1 MPVPYVKIDYMFE
14 LLRKYTKDGW
24 WAAALGPV
32 FTILEVICD
41 AYIPL
46 VMKDIIDTGIYAMN
60 GDMDYI
66 VKKGVTMVVLAALA
80 ALCGA
85 LSGLFSSLSSTKFVR
100 NIRLAM
106 FEKIQEYS
114 FENIEKY
121 PVATVVMRLTT
132 DMRMLRMAY
141 VSIVRMLI
149 RAPFNLII
157 SAYFVFTLNSRLAM
171 VFLIALP
178 ILLAGLIAINK
189 IARPRFRAMMLKY
202 DKLDGDLEENID
214 GIRVVK
220 TFVRE
225 GYENEKFERSSEG
238 VMKAQRFA
246 ESIVILNRPFFELVM
261 YSCMICVAWIGGKD
275 VIAQTMT
282 TGDFM
287 AYLSY
292 IRAILFALLMISN
305 IYMQIVMAQSSVERA
320 NEILNE
326 RSKITDDGNDENL
339 RVEEGSIEFE
349 NVSFKYSDDAVNDV
363 LCDIDL
369 KIKPGE
375 VIGILGPTGSSKT
388 TLVQLIPR
396 LYDATKGTVKV
407 GGHDVKEYKLD
418 HLRNAVAMVL
428 QKNTL
433 FSGTIEEN
441 MKWGNPKATHEE
453 IVEAC
458 RYAQVDDFIQSMPMK
473 YETELGQGGVN
484 VSGGQKQ
491 RLCIA
496 RALLKHPRIIILDD
510 STSAVDT
517 DTDHRI
523 QLALKEK
530 LGGMTTIIIAQRVA
544 SVKEADRIIIMNEG
558 RIEDI
563 GNHEELLKRNEVYR
577 DLYNTQMEGVLE

>member
-1 MPVPYVKIDYMFE
+1 MVIFCCMFD
-14 LLRKYTKDGW
+14 LLRKYTKDGLS
-24 WAAALGPV
+24 AAVLGPV
-32 FTILEVICD
+32 FTIFEVIFD
-41 AYIPL
+41 ALIPL
-46 VMKDIIDTGIYAMN
+46 VMKDIIDIGIYELN
-60 GDMDYI
+60 GDMNYI
-66 VKKGVTMVVLAALA
+66 VNKGIVMVLLALA
-80 ALCGA
+80 AAVFGA
-85 LSGLFSSLSSTKFVR
+85 LSGLFASISSTRFVR
-100 NIRLAM
+100 NIRRAM
-106 FEKIQEYS
+106 FEKIQTYS

-121 PVATVVMRLTT
+121 PVPTVVMRLTT

-149 RAPFNLII
+149 RAPFNLLI
-157 SAYFVFTLNSRLAM
+157 SAYFVYKINRRLSLI
-171 VFLIALP
+171 FLFAVPVLG
-178 ILLAGLIAINK
+178 AGLIFIYTKAH
-189 IARPRFRAMMLKY
+189 PRFREMMLKF
-202 DKLDGDLEENID
+202 DALDANLEENIE

-225 GYENEKFERSSEG
+225 DYEKEKFERSSSN
-238 VMKAQRFA
+238 VMNAQRFA
-246 ESIVILNRPFFELVM
+246 EKIVIIDRPFFEMVM
-261 YSCMICVAWIGGKD
+261 YVCMILIAWIGGRS

-292 IRAILFALLMISN
+292 VKAILFALLMISN
-305 IYMQIVMAQSSVERA
+305 VFLQIVMAQASVDRA
-320 NEILNE
+320 NELLYE
-326 RSKITDDGNDENL
+326 ESSITDTDNDPDLE
-339 RVEEGSIEFE
+339 VKDGSIEFR
-349 NVSFKYSDDAVNDV
+349 NVSFKYSSEAEKNVLSDV
-363 LCDIDL
+363 DL
-369 KIKPGE
+369 KIGSGE

-396 LYDATKGTVKV
+396 LYDATEGEVLV
-407 GGHDVKEYKLD
+407 GGVNVREYRLDKLRD
-418 HLRNAVAMVL
+418 AVAMVL

-441 MKWGNPKATHEE
+441 MKWGNPEATHEQ

-458 RYAQVDDFIQSMPMK
+458 RYAQADDFIMQMPKK
-473 YETELGQGGVN
+473 YETDLGQGGVN

-496 RALLKHPRIIILDD
+496 RALLKHPKIIILDD

-544 SVKEADRIIIMNEG
+544 SVKEADRIIIMDNG
-558 RIEDI
+558 KIADI
-563 GNHEELLKRNEVYR
+563 GNHEELMERNEVYR
-577 DLYNTQMEGVLE
+577 DLYNTQMEGAME

>member
-1 MPVPYVKIDYMFE
+1 MFD
-14 LLRKYTKDGW
+14 LLRKYTKDGLS
-24 WAAALGPV
+24 AAILGPLFTV
-32 FTILEVICD
+32 FEVIFD
-41 AYIPL
+41 ALIPL
-46 VMKDIIDTGIYAMN
+46 VMKDIIDTGIYELN

-66 VKKGVTMVVLAALA
+66 VKKGFLMVGLALA
-80 ALCGA
+80 AAIAGA
-85 LSGLFSSLSSTKFVR
+85 LSGLFASISSTRFVR
-100 NIRLAM
+100 NIRRAM
-106 FEKIQEYS
+106 FEKIQTYS

-121 PVATVVMRLTT
+121 PVPTVVMRLTT

-157 SAYFVFTLNSRLAM
+157 SAYFVFRISRNLSM
-171 VFLIALP
+171 IFLFAVP
-178 ILLAGLIAINK
+178 ILGVGLIMIYVKAH
-189 IARPRFRAMMLKY
+189 PRFRQMMLKF
-202 DKLDGDLEENID
+202 DALDANLEENIE

-225 GYENEKFERSSEG
+225 EHEKEKFERSSAD

-246 ESIVILNRPFFELVM
+246 ERIVVIDRPFFELVM
-261 YSCMICVAWIGGKD
+261 YVCMILIAWIGGRN
-275 VIAQTMT
+275 VISQTMT
-282 TGDFM
+282 TGDFL
-287 AYLSY
+287 AFLSY
-292 IRAILFALLMISN
+292 VRAILFALLMISN
-305 IYMQIVMAQSSVERA
+305 VFLQVVMAQASVDRA
-320 NEILNE
+320 NELLYE
-326 RSKITDDGNDENL
+326 EPSVTDTDNDPDLE
-339 RVEEGSIEFE
+339 VKDGSIEFR
-349 NVSFKYSDDAVNDV
+349 NVSFKYSSEAEKNV
-363 LCDIDL
+363 LSDIDL
-369 KIKPGE
+369 KIEPGE
-375 VIGILGPTGSSKT
+375 LIGILGPTGSSKT

-396 LYDATKGTVKV
+396 LYDTSEGEVLV
-407 GGHDVKEYKLD
+407 GGVNVKEYRLEKLRD
-418 HLRNAVAMVL
+418 AVAMVL

-441 MKWGNPKATHEE
+441 MKWGNPEASHEQ

-458 RYAQVDDFIQSMPMK
+458 KYAQADDFIMQMPKK
-473 YETELGQGGVN
+473 YDTDLGQGGVN

-496 RALLKHPRIIILDD
+496 RALLKHPKIIILDD

-544 SVKEADRIIIMNEG
+544 SVKEADRIIIMDNG
-558 RIEDI
+558 KIADI

-577 DLYNTQMEGVLE
+577 DLYNTQMEGAME

>member
-1 MPVPYVKIDYMFE
+1 MFD
-14 LLRKYTKDGW
+14 LLRKYTKDGLS
-24 WAAALGPV
+24 AAILGPLFTV
-32 FTILEVICD
+32 FEVIFD
-41 AYIPL
+41 ALIPL
-46 VMKDIIDTGIYAMN
+46 VMKDIIDTGIYELN

-66 VKKGVTMVVLAALA
+66 VKKGLLMVGLALA
-80 ALCGA
+80 AAIAGA
-85 LSGLFSSLSSTKFVR
+85 LSGLFASISSTRFVR
-100 NIRLAM
+100 NIRRAM
-106 FEKIQEYS
+106 FEKIQTYS

-121 PVATVVMRLTT
+121 PVPTVVMRLTT

-157 SAYFVFTLNSRLAM
+157 SAYFVFRISRNLSM
-171 VFLIALP
+171 IFLFAVP
-178 ILLAGLIAINK
+178 ILGVGLIMIYVKAH
-189 IARPRFRAMMLKY
+189 PRFRQMMLKF
-202 DKLDGDLEENID
+202 DALDANLEENIE

-225 GYENEKFERSSEG
+225 EHEKEKFERSSAD

-246 ESIVILNRPFFELVM
+246 ERIVIIDRPFFELVM
-261 YSCMICVAWIGGKD
+261 YVCMILIAWIGGRN
-275 VIAQTMT
+275 VISQTMT
-282 TGDFM
+282 TGDFL
-287 AYLSY
+287 AFLSY
-292 IRAILFALLMISN
+292 VRAILFALLMISN
-305 IYMQIVMAQSSVERA
+305 VFLQVVMAQASVDRA
-320 NEILNE
+320 NELLYE
-326 RSKITDDGNDENL
+326 EPSVTDTDNDPNL
-339 RVEEGSIEFE
+339 EVKNGSIEFR
-349 NVSFKYSDDAVNDV
+349 NVSFKYSSEAEKNV
-363 LCDIDL
+363 LSDINL
-369 KIKPGE
+369 KIEPGE
-375 VIGILGPTGSSKT
+375 LIGILGPTGSSKT

-396 LYDATKGTVKV
+396 LYDTSEGEVLV
-407 GGHDVKEYKLD
+407 GGVNVKEYRLEKLRD
-418 HLRNAVAMVL
+418 AVAMVL

-441 MKWGNPKATHEE
+441 MKWGNPEASHEQ

-458 RYAQVDDFIQSMPMK
+458 KYAQADDFIMQMPKK
-473 YETELGQGGVN
+473 YDTDLGQGGVN

-496 RALLKHPRIIILDD
+496 RALLKHPKIIILDD

-544 SVKEADRIIIMNEG
+544 SVKEADRIIIMDNG
-558 RIEDI
+558 KIADI

-577 DLYNTQMEGVLE
+577 DLYNTQMEGAME